1 MPLPAESTMTNQLN
15 TEIEQLLKR
24 QGAALVGFADLSDLP
39 PDIRDG
45 YRYGISIAVEL
56 NPQIVKIIG
65 NGPSKEYYN
74 EYKSKNN
81 FLNQLAENCAGL
93 LKTKGFNALAK
104 TQSVV
109 VQDEKTK
116 RTKLPHKTVA
126 TKAGLGW
133 IGKCALLITEEYGP
147 AIRIT
152 SVLTDAD
159 LDVGTPIVAS
169 KCGDCEECKKICPA
183 GAVTGKQWESGMNR
197 EDFYHALDCRDKIK
211 ERGMGLG
218 FTEGTCGLCF
228 WVCPWTQKHLK
239 KSMKN

>member
-1 MPLPAESTMTNQLN
+1 MKTLNQEIKES
-15 TEIEQLLKR
+15 LLR

-56 NPQIVKIIG
+56 NPKIVKIIG
-65 NGPSKEYYN
+65 NGPSMEYSD
-74 EYKSKNN
+74 EYDRVNKL
-81 FLNQLAENCAGL
+81 LNQLGESCAEL

-109 VQDEKTK
+109 IQDAKTQ
-116 RTKLPHKTVA
+116 TSKLPHKTVA

-159 LDVGTPIVAS
+159 LDMACQLPCRNAAS
-169 KCGDCEECKKICPA
+169 VKNVKIYVRP
-183 GAVTGKQWESGMNR
+183 ELFP
-197 EDFYHALDCRDKIK
+197 E
-211 ERGMGLG
+211 
-218 FTEGTCGLCF
+218 
-228 WVCPWTQKHLK
+228 
-239 KSMKN
+239 